1 MSLTQGFCPK
11 CGVPSENGELC
22 GKCRVKDAVWVNIA
36 DRAECI
42 VCPTCASIKVAN
54 VWSDVAIPKEELGQN
69 LVDSVIVFH
78 KDVLDI
84 QKQVSIIDTSSNRS
98 LATVHVSGSLYGIP
112 LEETT
117 KVKLIWA
124 LEQCDRCCRIA
135 GSYYEGVIQVRA
147 SGRKPTEFE
156 LHRAGEIAYQVED
169 QLQTAGDRLSF
180 VSDIDETK
188 DGIDI
193 VFSSQ
198 NIGHAISH
206 DICGALGGSF
216 TTHPKLVGQKG
227 GVDLYRVTYSLRLP
241 RFARGDII
249 KHGKEYF
256 QILRQAKD
264 MLFVRDMMTGQPRS
278 FREKESDVLLG
289 NIHETETAVVVYHD
303 AGLLGIFNMKTQA
316 SEEIAERSWLDT
328 RDGDTILFVR
338 DGETLVLVG
347 RDEDQEDFEALTP
360 DLAT

>member
-22 GKCRVKDAVWVNIA
+22 GKCRVKDAVWVTIA

-42 VCPTCASIKVAN
+42 VCPTCGSIKTAG
-54 VWSDVAIPKEELGQN
+54 VWSDVAVDKEELGQN
-69 LVDSVIVFH
+69 IVSSVIVFH
-78 KDVLDI
+78 KDVEEI
-84 QKQVSIIDTSSNRS
+84 QKEISIIDISCNRS
-98 LATVHVSGSLYGIP
+98 LATVHVIGNLYGIP
-112 LEETT
+112 LEETK
-117 KVKLIWA
+117 KVKLVWA
-124 LEQCDRCCRIA
+124 REQCDRCCRIA

-147 SGRKPTEFE
+147 AGRKPTQFE
-156 LHRAGEIAYQVED
+156 LFRAGEIAYQIED

-193 VFSSQ
+193 IFGSQ
-198 NIGHAISH
+198 SIGASIAH

-227 GVDLYRVTYSLRLP
+227 GINIYRVTYSLRLP
-241 RFARGDII
+241 RFSRGDII

-264 MLFVRDMMTGQPRS
+264 MLFVLDLMTGQSRS
-278 FREKESDVLLG
+278 FREDESDPLLG
-289 NIHETETAVVVYHD
+289 NIHEPETGVVIYKD
-303 AGLLGIFNMKTQA
+303 AGLLGILNLKIEAT
-316 SEEIAERSWLDT
+316 EEIAERSWLDT
-328 RDGDTILFVR
+328 REGDTIHFVR

-347 RDEDQEDFEALTP
+347 RDEDQEDFQAIAPEQSE
-360 DLAT
+360 